1 MNIIAILNHL
11 GVFFKEEPIRQL
23 QASLE
28 RKGFEVVYPVDV
40 ADLLKLI
47 EKNPASAAP
56 SSTGT
61 NTPWACARR
70 SRSQREAADLRLRQR
85 PVHPGH
91 SPDRPASERALL
103 QYRLGMADDIAL
115 KMGQATQEYQ
125 DAILPPFTKALFKYV
140 EEGKYTFCTPGHMG
154 GTAFQMSPT
163 GSIFYDFY
171 GPNAFKADVSISMPE
186 LGSLLDHSGPHKE
199 AEEYIART
207 FNADRSYIVTNGTS
221 TANKIVGMY
230 SAPVPAA
237 LCWWIATATSR
248 SLT

>member
-1 MNIIAILNHL
+1 MESAPLRVEHYDEYHCHPQPP
-11 GVFFKEEPIRQL
+11 GRFFKEEPIRQL

-47 EKNPASAAP
+47 EKNPRVCGAIFDWDKYSLGLCKEIHDRNEKLPIFAFANDQ
-56 SSTGT
+56 STLDIHLT
-61 NTPWACARR
+61 
-70 SRSQREAADLRLRQR
+70 DLRLN
-85 PVHPGH
+85 VHFF
-91 SPDRPASERALL
+91 E
-103 QYRLGMADDIAL
+103 YRLGMADDIAL

-154 GTAFQMSPT
+154 GTAFQMSPA

-199 AEEYIART
+199 AEEYIA
-207 FNADRSYIVTNGTS
+207 
-221 TANKIVGMY
+221 
-230 SAPVPAA
+230 
-237 LCWWIATATSR
+237 L
-248 SLT
+248 SLIHI